1 MRSLRTTWFTYK
13 SCITWCYAQFGFT
26 DLILFSFLFFFF
38 LSQFGCYVTGGAA
51 DFILP
56 STYQFHHIR
65 NRLNNSV
72 HINISTS
79 SWASNERIAPTVDWL
94 VLIKRKKDLLNV
106 SLEFQGPG
114 MPLGGFTL
122 PGATATGLGP
132 AAMRLSGQPSSGSVL
147 LVSNLNEE
155 VHLICLY
162 FLWRNGYFFF
172 VSFFFFFLF
181 VLFYFLSL
189 LLLILLLLLSL
200 LFLCFDG
207 RILDSF
213 HSLYLLTLFVD
224 LFCFIHFLYQTK
236 KNHYHYSRFIY

>member
-1 MRSLRTTWFTYK
+1 MLRSIWFHRFN
-13 SCITWCYAQFGFT
+13 SFF
-26 DLILFSFLFFFF
+26 FSFLFFFF

-72 HINISTS
+72 HFNISTS

-94 VLIKRKKDLLNV
+94 VLIKRKKKDLLIV

-172 VSFFFFFLF
+172 VSFFFFLPFRSVLFLIIIIVDIIIIIIVIIFVFRWSNSRLFSFSLPFNPFRRF
-181 VLFYFLSL
+181 VLFHTFSLS
-189 LLLILLLLLSL
+189 
-200 LFLCFDG
+200 D
-207 RILDSF
+207 
-213 HSLYLLTLFVD
+213 
-224 LFCFIHFLYQTK
+224 K
-236 KNHYHYSRFIY
+236 KNHHHYSRFIY

>member
-1 MRSLRTTWFTYK
+1 
-13 SCITWCYAQFGFT
+13 
-26 DLILFSFLFFFF
+26 
-38 LSQFGCYVTGGAA
+38 
-51 DFILP
+51 
-56 STYQFHHIR
+56 
-65 NRLNNSV
+65 
-72 HINISTS
+72 
-79 SWASNERIAPTVDWL
+79 
-94 VLIKRKKDLLNV
+94 
-106 SLEFQGPG
+106 

-172 VSFFFFFLF
+172 RFFLF

-189 LLLILLLLLSL
+189 LLLILLILLSL

-207 RILDSF
+207 RILDFSF
-213 HSLYLLTLFVD
+213 SLPFNPFRRFVWFHTFSLSD
-224 LFCFIHFLYQTK
+224 K
-236 KNHYHYSRFIY
+236 KNHYHYSRFIYYFFFFVIVDFWLIRC